1 METNYRKQVE
11 TVRVVKGAAVGH
23 TTARL
28 AIMWPEVLDEAVNRC
43 PSCGGRD
50 LHVTGTVK
58 KAPGVIHR
66 YRVCACGARA
76 TFQEVVE

>member
-1 METNYRKQVE
+1 METNYRN
-11 TVRVVKGAAVGH
+11 RVMKPAANGGTYGP
-23 TTARL
+23 TTA
-28 AIMWPEVLDEAVNRC
+28 WPVVLDEAVNRC

-66 YRVCACGARA
+66 YRVCACGTRT
-76 TFQEVVE
+76 TFQEVVK